1 MAENSLTV
9 RPNAPSSAAACAPAN
24 DAVLNAA
31 IAASRVSVLA
41 PAPAGRSP
49 PGVFFICAKAG
60 RVERGHH
67 RVYSALIALYCLDFF
82 KFLRGKWGRF
92 SRKLYGLSAV
102 FLDSDNR
109 NERASIAFH
118 KVWSV

>member
-1 MAENSLTV
+1 MTLPALAKRRHRCLASL
-9 RPNAPSSAAACAPAN
+9 RIGPG
-24 DAVLNAA
+24 
-31 IAASRVSVLA
+31 
-41 PAPAGRSP
+41 AGGEKP

-82 KFLRGKWGRF
+82 GFLRGKWGRF

-109 NERASIAFH
+109 NDRASIAFH
-118 KVWSV
+118 KVWSVK